1 MNETAF
7 YVLGIT
13 LTVLAVVIS
22 AVGLR
27 FEKFPQS
34 KALMAA
40 SLGAFV
46 LLVGATTTFGWLNAE
61 DETDHREAEQA
72 AGELQTPAEIVAE
85 YQEGATAQAEEGET
99 PETGA
104 EEEGAVDGAELFTSE
119 GCAGCHTLE
128 AAGATGTTGPNLDT
142 SLAGKDAAYIEESIV
157 DPEAVVAKGFPAGI
171 MPNFS
176 DLPEADLQALVDYL
190 SQSVGSK

>member
-7 YVLGIT
+7 YVFGIS

-22 AVGLR
+22 ALGLR
-27 FEKFPQS
+27 FDKFPES
-34 KALMAA
+34 KALIAA
-40 SLGAFV
+40 CVGVFV

-61 DETDHREAEQA
+61 DETEHREAEQA

-85 YQEGATAQAEEGET
+85 YEEGATAQAEEGET

-104 EEEGAVDGAELFTSE
+104 EEEGAVDGAGLFASE

-157 DPEAVVAKGFPAGI
+157 DPEAVVAEGFPGGI
-171 MPNFS
+171 MPSFA
-176 DLPEADLQALVDYL
+176 DLPAADLQALVDYL